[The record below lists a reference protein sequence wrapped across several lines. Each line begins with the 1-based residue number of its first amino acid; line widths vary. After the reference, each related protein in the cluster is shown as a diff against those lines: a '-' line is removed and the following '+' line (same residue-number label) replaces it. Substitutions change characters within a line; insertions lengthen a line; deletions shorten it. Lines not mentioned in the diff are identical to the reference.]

1 MADNRNN
8 DQSLITNNNYNNRDN
23 STSSNT
29 DMYLE
34 QVANSLSSVAEGMK
48 NLQKQLSDSNKES
61 ANQNKKLIDSL
72 KDLNETNSK
81 LDRSNKESI
90 KAITTKERLEKDLR
104 TEFNSLTNTIK
115 NLKSGLN
122 KKNSD
127 SMTKDIEKKAKEL
140 EKQIEWLADAT
151 EEEAEVFE
159 HNANILKASADSF
172 SNQVSKLE
180 DEWIKYNAVKS
191 EELAFL
197 KKKKE
202 EFEHQNSAEAKMWRK
217 KYSMAQKEQELK
229 ELQYKKN
236 KNLAILD
243 EKANEKRLLL
253 ENKYT
258 QETSNLYK
266 KLTKQETMKAMSDKG
281 IDTDAYKKDLLTKLD
296 EFTQLQTNAE
306 LDTNNFFKTE
316 ISSLI
321 AKMGDALATGDI
333 KQYDIYKK
341 SLDSYNEG
349 STKANEMKGINPTL
363 FGGAGAL
370 VSTFKQNALK
380 VASQHQGLI
389 DETNARK
396 TNASLALESINNLLN
411 NDEVQLTED
420 EKENLNKQKELLE
433 KQDAMADKILSQFED
448 LINTIATG
456 NKKDINAKQKALT
469 KTVKQFDKISEDANN
484 LNENLSEHIEQTYG
498 VRGTIATYLGKALK
512 KTLTAVNNYAKE
524 IQVNALNSLQAAYE
538 GSGQDIMKR
547 TLSTRYEV
555 LDMIDNIGNELE
567 NKIRGID
574 TTEVLQSASSLADA
588 GIRNSEQYGNML
600 DEMSLVITQL
610 SKVNPDAAAE
620 FYDEENLR
628 TYYQIWVNAAEAG
641 QDGAEALRDYLYKG
655 ASEAYL
661 ATQAIG
667 NSFWSANGR
676 LVELDTTI
684 NKAKDTYN
692 LTAEQTDDL
701 RKSIYGLGAVV
712 GTDTT
717 DFNAWVNDFLSLTNE
732 GIKGEAK
739 NVIQGITYGE
749 DIINAIN
756 NNDIKTAMTDAYK
769 SLLTY
774 GRGTDYKYDSSY
786 QMLMNTLGIDTES
799 INKIVG
805 NEQYFENG
813 EFSID
818 KFLSKVDTVFST
830 MENST
835 ENFDKVFQEQVV
847 EGKGQTVEAEY
858 NKEVINDMSDA
869 FANIVETDM
878 PRATVATI
886 AAIEEASSLI
896 NKGIDSAVDA
906 LVNVL
911 SGSGNL
917 SGMGNIIG
925 SAGAAGPV
933 AAGIA
938 AFGGGLMIGNWVNET
953 FGVSDYWSKQ
963 ARETYN
969 PKTFIDEQQEY
980 LDEHLPSVQ
989 DKLTE
994 LVKEMEENNLYSE
1007 QLVDFEKEKQEKT
1020 AEKRTK
1026 ADAANEFLS
1035 NKTYQKATY
1044 DDEGSFTG
1052 YESVNVDELLSLSDE
1067 ELRKALT
1074 DEAGKFDQDTYN
1086 QIDAQKTD
1094 LEAYAANVA
1103 ATASKS
1109 QTADEKNT
1117 YMENIIS
1124 ELDKQGYNAN
1134 VKNYI
1139 NNAMKAKADEI
1150 AVEKEVLDKFNS
1162 DYGSILYEIYQRSKE
1177 LEAEKGNDAW
1187 SAAFSEIT
1195 KDGYAMGQYH
1205 VPGAVPEIGKDIEID
1220 EQNKVARVLPGA
1232 YTRDN
1237 ASADKTGI
1245 ADYRPENWGKFATG
1259 LDNVPYDDYPA
1270 LLHRG
1275 ERVLTATETQ
1285 LYESNILELIDTM
1298 NGLRSAVNYGT
1309 QTTNSNADVVNS
1321 INSQTSNMS
1330 SAISTVISILS
1341 AIANNTGN
1349 LSSGT
1354 KSAYSD
1360 DSYFTKAV
1368 LGNAVGLKN
1377 YTNPIIYNM

>member
-23 STSSNT
+23 STPSNT

-61 ANQNKKLIDSL
+61 INQNKKLIDSL
-72 KDLNETNSK
+72 KNLNETNSK
-81 LDRSNKESI
+81 LNRSNKANT

-122 KKNSD
+122 QKNSD

-140 EKQIEWLADAT
+140 EKQIKWLADAT

-202 EFEHQNSAEAKMWRK
+202 EFEHQTSAEAKMWRK
-217 KYSMAQKEQELK
+217 KYSIAQKEQELK

-266 KLTKQETMKAMSDKG
+266 KLTKQETIKAMSDKG

-321 AKMGDALATGDI
+321 AKMGNALANGDI
-333 KQYDIYKK
+333 RQYDIYKK
-341 SLDSYNEG
+341 SLDSYSEG
-349 STKANEMKGINPTL
+349 SAKANEMKGINPAL

-389 DETNARK
+389 DETNVRK

-456 NKKDINAKQKALT
+456 NKKDIDAKHKALT

-498 VRGTIATYLGKALK
+498 VRGTIVNYLGKALK
-512 KTLTAVNNYAKE
+512 KTLTAINNYAKE

-538 GSGQDIMKR
+538 GSGQDIMRR

-555 LDMIDNIGNELE
+555 LNMIENIGNELE

-717 DFNAWVNDFLSLTNE
+717 DFNAWVNDFLSLTTE

-818 KFLSKVDTVFST
+818 KFLSKVDTVFSA
-830 MENST
+830 MENNA
-835 ENFDKVFQEQVV
+835 EDFDKVFQEQVV
-847 EGKGQTVEAEY
+847 EGKGQTVETEY

-886 AAIEEASSLI
+886 AAIEAASGLI
-896 NKGIDSAVDA
+896 NDGINSAVDA

-938 AFGGGLMIGNWVNET
+938 AFGGGLMIGNWIYET
-953 FGVSDYWSKQ
+953 AELGDKVAEMAKMN
-963 ARETYN
+963 YN
-969 PKTFIDEQQEY
+969 PKTSMDKQQEY
-980 LDEHLPSVQ
+980 LETELPSIQ
-989 DKLTE
+989 KHLSE
-994 LVKEMEENNLYSE
+994 MIQEMEENNLYNE
-1007 QLVDFEKEKQEKT
+1007 QLVNFEKEKQEKT
-1020 AEKRTK
+1020 AEKKAK
-1026 ADAANEFLS
+1026 ADVANEYFNNDKNVLS
-1035 NKTYQKATY
+1035 IMEY
-1044 DDEGSFTG
+1044 DETGAEVGSKN
-1052 YESVNVDELLSLSDE
+1052 YSYADLLSMSEDEAREIFDKAGKSDE
-1067 ELRKALT
+1067 FTYFAQNKA
-1074 DEAGKFDQDTYN
+1074 N
-1086 QIDAQKTD
+1086 
-1094 LEAYAANVA
+1094 LESYAANLA

-1109 QTADEKNT
+1109 QTADEKNK
-1117 YMENIIS
+1117 YMANVIG
-1124 ELDKQGYNAN
+1124 ELNEQGYNAG

-1139 NNAMKAKADEI
+1139 NSAMKAEYNKIDED
-1150 AVEKEVLDKFNS
+1150 KQLLDEFNNA
-1162 DYGSILYEIYQRSKE
+1162 YGATLYEIYQRSKE

-1187 SAAFSEIT
+1187 SVAFSEIT
-1195 KDGYAMGQYH
+1195 KNGLAMGQYH
-1205 VPGAVPEIGKDIEID
+1205 VPGAVPEINKDIEID

-1309 QTTNSNADVVNS
+1309 QTTNNNADVVNS

-1354 KSAYSD
+1354 KSAYSN

-1368 LGNAVGLKN
+1368 LGNAIGLKN

>member
-81 LDRSNKESI
+81 LDRSNKENT
-90 KAITTKERLEKDLR
+90 KAITTKEKLEKDLR

-122 KKNSD
+122 QKNSD

-140 EKQIEWLADAT
+140 EKQIKWLADAT

-172 SNQVSKLE
+172 GNQVSKLE

-217 KYSMAQKEQELK
+217 KYSIAQKEQELK

-333 KQYDIYKK
+333 RQYDILKK
-341 SLDSYNEG
+341 SLDSYNEN
-349 STKANEMKGINPTL
+349 STKANEMKGINPAL

-370 VSTFKQNALK
+370 VSTFKQNALNI
-380 VASQHQGLI
+380 ASQHQGLI

-420 EKENLNKQKELLE
+420 EKENLNKQKELLQ
-433 KQDAMADKILSQFED
+433 KQEALADTVLNQFNEF
-448 LINTIATG
+448 INAVSTG
-456 NKKDINAKQKALT
+456 NKKDINAKQKALA

-484 LNENLSEHIEQTYG
+484 LNTQLNEHIQQTYG

-512 KTLTAVNNYAKE
+512 TTLTAINNYARE
-524 IQVNALNSLQAAYE
+524 LQVNALNSLQAAYE

-555 LDMIDNIGNELE
+555 LDMIENIGNELE

-588 GIRNSEQYGNML
+588 GIRNTEQYGDML
-600 DEMSLVITQL
+600 TEMSAVIAEM
-610 SKVNPDAAAE
+610 SAFNPDAAAE

-628 TYYQIWVNAAEAG
+628 TYYKIWVNAADAG
-641 QDGAEALRDYLYKG
+641 KDGAEALRDYLYKG

-661 ATQAIG
+661 ATQAVG

-676 LVELDTTI
+676 IVELDTVLADAI
-684 NKAKDTYN
+684 NNYGLTTERADEARKA
-692 LTAEQTDDL
+692 
-701 RKSIYGLGAVV
+701 IYGLGALV
-712 GTDTT
+712 GTDIT
-717 DFNAWVNDFLSLTNE
+717 DFNAWITEFMNLPKE
-732 GIKGEAK
+732 GIKGEAQ
-739 NVIQGITYGE
+739 NIIQGVTHGE

-756 NNDIKTAMTDAYK
+756 SGNFKDAMIDAYS

-774 GRGTDYKYDSSY
+774 GQANNFNYDESYK
-786 QMLMNTLGIDTES
+786 MLMNTLGIDSTS
-799 INKIVG
+799 ISKIV
-805 NEQYFENG
+805 NDKQFFENG
-813 EFSID
+813 IFSIE
-818 KFLSKVDTVFST
+818 KFLSELENVYAE
-830 MENST
+830 MENT
-835 ENFDKVFQEQVV
+835 AKADEKYKEIIV
-847 EGKGQTVEAEY
+847 EGKGQTVE
-858 NKEVINDMSDA
+858 NKYQKEAINDMTDA

-878 PRATVATI
+878 PKATVATI

-906 LVNVL
+906 LVNVIAG
-911 SGSGNL
+911 SGSM
-917 SGMGNIIG
+917 SGLGSMLGGAGGGLG
-925 SAGAAGPV
+925 SATSSMGIVGKVAAPL

-938 AFGGGLMIGNWVNET
+938 GYAVGTYLNQTLGISDKMSEIGKNAHTTKGIVDNL
-953 FGVSDYWSKQ
+953 D
-963 ARETYN
+963 
-969 PKTFIDEQQEY
+969 EY
-980 LDEHLPSVQ
+980 LESNLPDTVDALNNLNS
-989 DKLTE
+989 T
-994 LVKEMEENNLYSE
+994 MEESNTFSK
-1007 QLVDFEKEKQEKT
+1007 QLVDFEKARLEEESET
-1020 AEKRTK
+1020 ITK
-1026 ADAANEFLS
+1026 ATGALS
-1035 NKTYQKATY
+1035 IN
-1044 DDEGSFTG
+1044 
-1052 YESVNVDELLSLSDE
+1052 
-1067 ELRKALT
+1067 T
-1074 DEAGKFDQDTYN
+1074 DFGGKHASAEQVEQAVADGKFKE
-1086 QIDAQKTD
+1086 AQV
-1094 LEAYAANVA
+1094 EQVGAYIAGGALQA
-1103 ATASKS
+1103 
-1109 QTADEKNT
+1109 QTADERNT
-1117 YMENIIS
+1117 YIENMVKMLESQGWSNEAISVLKENIAQYYDQGIG
-1124 ELDKQGYNAN
+1124 DK
-1134 VKNYI
+1134 
-1139 NNAMKAKADEI
+1139 E
-1150 AVEKEVLDKFNS
+1150 ELDKFNA
-1162 DYGSILYEIYQRSKE
+1162 DFGKILYQVYKRSEE
-1177 LEAEKGNDAW
+1177 LKANGETTGAWDKAFAEVYPDTKGYYV
-1187 SAAFSEIT
+1187 SLRE
-1195 KDGYAMGQYH
+1195 
-1205 VPGAVPEIGKDIEID
+1205 PGADPIVGTDIEID
-1220 EQNKVARVLPGA
+1220 EESGTAKVLPGA
-1232 YTRDN
+1232 YTRKN
-1237 ASADKTGI
+1237 AVTGEK
-1245 ADYRPENWGKFATG
+1245 AKAGGYLDYMKSSWGRFATG

-1285 LYESNILELIDTM
+1285 LYESNILDLINTM
-1298 NGLRSAVNYGT
+1298 NGLRGAINYGT

-1330 SAISTVISILS
+1330 SAISTVISILT

-1354 KSAYSD
+1354 KRAYSE
-1360 DSYFTKAV
+1360 DSYFTQSV
-1368 LGNAVGLKN
+1368 LDGAMGLVN
-1377 YTNPIIYNM
+1377 YTNPILRN